1 MRYINGHTSH
11 QQIDDFE
18 IIDNF
23 LTDYEFN
30 HVLENTYTGW
40 RTDELYW
47 NESIKVLGDDSKDN
61 FQHVHTIYDVYVPR
75 SPVFPQIEFIIQKLR
90 AISIYRIKMNKEPL
104 YSERYYSDFHYD
116 FNCSF
121 GTHEKPIGHSHM
133 KTGILYLNTNDGY
146 TEFENGKTV
155 KSVANRFIEF
165 PTNTLHRGVSQTNT
179 DLRYVIN
186 FNYFIEQ

>member
-40 RTDELYW
+40 RTDEIDW
-47 NESIKVLGDDSKDN
+47 IKSIKVLGDDSNGN
-61 FQHVHTIYDVYVPR
+61 FQYVHTIYDVYVPR

-90 AISIYRIKMNKEPL
+90 AISIYRIKMNKDPL
-104 YSERYYSDFHYD
+104 
-116 FNCSF
+116 
-121 GTHEKPIGHSHM
+121 
-133 KTGILYLNTNDGY
+133 
-146 TEFENGKTV
+146 
-155 KSVANRFIEF
+155 
-165 PTNTLHRGVSQTNT
+165 
-179 DLRYVIN
+179 
-186 FNYFIEQ
+186 

>member
-1 MRYINGHTSH
+1 MRYINGEPEGH
-11 QQIDDFE
+11 QIDDFE

-23 LTDYEFN
+23 LKDDEFD
-30 HVLENTYTGW
+30 HVIRYSYIDPLSNQLIWSKTE
-40 RTDELYW
+40 
-47 NESIKVLGDDSKDN
+47 KVFGDDSKYN
-61 FQHVHTIYDVYVPR
+61 FQYVHNLYDDYTPR
-75 SPVFPQIEFIIQKLR
+75 SPLFNALEFILRKL
-90 AISIYRIKMNKEPL
+90 SVLSVYRVKMNKEPL
-104 YSERYYSDFHYD
+104 CPERYYSDFHYD
-116 FNCSF
+116 YNCSF

-165 PTNTLHRGVSQTNT
+165 PANTKHRGVSQTDT

-186 FNYFIEQ
+186 FNYFIE